1 MTAAIAE
8 RPGAPEMRQAR
19 PDWWQDSKLT
29 LAALPSAIGCARLLV
44 RSALKGWDLDP
55 RCANAIETAMDE
67 LVVHAV
73 ATTGVIEDLPL
84 YHPAFDHL
92 SLISIKL
99 RLTPD
104 TAQIEVWDSGD
115 LPPASQLSESSVIAA
130 CQRWGYDLPGA
141 GKRVVWC
148 LVATFPHMDRDTQ
161 AELPR
166 RVPRPVSRPVAAEP
180 VEAMR
185 DPHLLERV
193 RDGLRRLGRSADQE
207 EPC

>member
-1 MTAAIAE
+1 
-8 RPGAPEMRQAR
+8 MRQAR

-55 RCANAIETAMDE
+55 RCANAIEAAMDE

-84 YHPAFDHL
+84 YHPVFDHL

-99 RLTPD
+99 RRTPD

-115 LPPASQLSESSVIAA
+115 LPPASQLSKSSVIAA
-130 CQRWGYDLPGA
+130 CQRWGYDLPGPS
-141 GKRVVWC
+141 KRVVWC
-148 LVATFPHMDRDTQ
+148 LVATFPHMDRDNQ
-161 AELPR
+161 AGLPR
-166 RVPRPVSRPVAAEP
+166 RVPRPVPQPVAAEP

-193 RDGLRRLGRSADQE
+193 RDGLRQLGRPADQE